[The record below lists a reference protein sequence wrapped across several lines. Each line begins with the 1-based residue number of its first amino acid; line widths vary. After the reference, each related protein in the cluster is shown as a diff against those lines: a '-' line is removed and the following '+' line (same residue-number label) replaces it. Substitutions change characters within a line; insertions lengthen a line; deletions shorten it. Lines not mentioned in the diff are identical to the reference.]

1 MGKGVFVA
9 AIVLGSA
16 MAADRH
22 YNFGFYT
29 DGMISMLRQI
39 QHSFGF

>member
-1 MGKGVFVA
+1 MSKGVFFA
-9 AIVLGSA
+9 AIALGSA
-16 MAADRH
+16 LAADRH